1 MLLKHRN
8 KKFVGGVVGLILL
21 TGCQNVEPW
30 ERDRLAEPAMQLISD
45 VAERKR
51 DQQIFSVKKPP
62 AVVPVPLVAVA
73 GVTSVTSDKVFSSP
87 AFNCSVITARLGGYA
102 AE

>member
-8 KKFVGGVVGLILL
+8 KKFVGVVVGLILL

-45 VAERKR
+45 VAERER
-51 DQQIFSVKKPP
+51 DQQIFFSKE
-62 AVVPVPLVAVA
+62 AASGGTGAA
-73 GVTSVTSDKVFSSP
+73 G
-87 AFNCSVITARLGGYA
+87 GGCGCN
-102 AE
+102 

>member
-30 ERDRLAEPAMQLISD
+30 QRDRLAEPAMQLISD

-51 DQQIFSVKKPP
+51 DHQIFFSKE
-62 AVVPVPLVAVA
+62 AASGGTGAA
-73 GVTSVTSDKVFSSP
+73 G
-87 AFNCSVITARLGGYA
+87 GGCGCN
-102 AE
+102 

>member
-8 KKFVGGVVGLILL
+8 KKFVGGVVWLILL

-51 DQQIFSVKKPP
+51 DQQIFFSKE
-62 AVVPVPLVAVA
+62 AASGGTGAA
-73 GVTSVTSDKVFSSP
+73 G
-87 AFNCSVITARLGGYA
+87 GGCGCN
-102 AE
+102 